1 MKIAL
6 IADIHGNI
14 VALDAVLAA
23 IEIERPDRVVCLG
36 DVAAKGPAP
45 AQVIDRLI
53 DRDWIFIMGN
63 TDEWMPRPFDET
75 PATERDRLLIAAA
88 LWGFDQLDERQRAFI
103 AAFRP
108 NAAVELGAGQLLCY
122 HGSPDSNVTSILPET
137 PQADLDRLLNPWP
150 AHVYAGAHTH
160 VQMLRPRHASLLI
173 NPGSAGMASATRPH
187 GEEHLVAQAEFAFVE
202 ADSDGI
208 RVDFRSIEL
217 DRAAL
222 VESVRKSTTPDA
234 AWWSENWSR

>member
-23 IEIERPDRVVCLG
+23 IEAERPDRVVCLG

-53 DRDWIFIMGN
+53 GRDWIFIMGN
-63 TDEWMPRPFDET
+63 TDEWMLSPMDEK
-75 PATERDRLLIAAA
+75 PASERDRLLIASAH
-88 LWGFDQLDERQRAFI
+88 WGFDQLDERQRAFI

-108 NAAVELGAGQLLCY
+108 NAAIELGAGQLLGY
-122 HGSPDSNVTSILPET
+122 HGSPDSNVTSILPQNPESE
-137 PQADLDRLLNPWP
+137 LDRLLNPWP

-160 VQMLRPRHASLLI
+160 VRMLRPHHASLVV
-173 NPGSAGMASATRPH
+173 NPGSVGMASASRPN
-187 GEEHLVAQAEFAFVE
+187 GEDRLVAQAEFAFLE
-202 ADSDGI
+202 ASAAGI
-208 RVDFRSIEL
+208 RVDFRAIEL

-222 VESVRKSTTPDA
+222 VESVRTSATPDA
-234 AWWSENWSR
+234 GWWREEWSR